1 MSMIHTMGV
10 DGAQN
15 RLEQLAAEIAKVP
28 YSKSLTAAQKSRRL
42 DELITQADQIDS
54 ALASYRKSIKIRG
67 ASEMG
72 SNGEPTPT
80 PEGMLRPGRE
90 VNPLGFSHAD
100 LKSCYEAMSR
110 QQPYAIRAKSG
121 GFTSDAQV
129 KTPGTFSSPVS
140 ALPPELWPTV
150 VHPEHESRILD
161 RLPATQ
167 IGAPSIEFIQHV
179 SSTGTPL
186 VVAEGATKPEI
197 SFVTQKIVLP
207 ALKIACH
214 IAITW
219 ESITDTAGNGG
230 LQDWYG
236 YVQGEVMREV
246 MDYENAQLL
255 TGAGGTTALQGFFNV
270 PGILTHNAASDTG
283 TGITALDSFEISI
296 AHMRTGAA
304 LAEPNLVIMHPYTW
318 SNLRRLKDAYYRFL
332 VAPDPTQDETKTL
345 WGLDVLTTIACPQ
358 GQALLIDLN
367 KFGYAV
373 IREGLT
379 MRVGYDSGDFTANMQ
394 RIVVEERLN
403 MAVVRPTAILALANL
418 PYTGGS

>member
-1 MSMIHTMGV
+1 MVNIRNLGV
-10 DGAQN
+10 EGADQ
-15 RLEQLAAEIAKVP
+15 RLEEIAVEIARTPHMKHLSSNQRNKQLDRLIKN
-28 YSKSLTAAQKSRRL
+28 YEEIDEQLKAYKSGL
-42 DELITQADQIDS
+42 
-54 ALASYRKSIKIRG
+54 KIRG

-72 SNGEPTPT
+72 DDAAPT
-80 PEGMLRPGRE
+80 PEGVLRPGRE

-100 LKSCYEAMSR
+100 LKMAHEAIMR
-110 QQPYAIRAKSG
+110 RQPYEIRAKSG
-121 GFTSDAQV
+121 GFTQNATI

-140 ALPPELWPTV
+140 ALPPQLWPTV
-150 VHPEHESRILD
+150 VHPEHENRILD

-197 SFVTQKIVLP
+197 SFQTQKIVLP

-236 YVQGEVMREV
+236 YVQGEIMREV
-246 MDYENAQLL
+246 MDYENQQLL
-255 TGAGGTTALQGFFNV
+255 SGIGGTSAIQGFLNQS
-270 PGILTHNAASDTG
+270 GILHHDASKDTG
-283 TGITALDSFEISI
+283 VGITALDSFEMAI
-296 AHMRTGAA
+296 AQLRTGAA
-304 LAEPNLVIMHPYTW
+304 LAEPDLIIMHPFTW
-318 SNLRRLKDAYYRFL
+318 SNLRRVKDAYSRFT
-332 VAPDPTQDETKTL
+332 VAPDPTEDEARTL
-345 WGLDVLTTIACPQ
+345 WGIEVLTTVACQQ
-358 GQALLIDLN
+358 GT
-367 KFGYAV
+367 AV
-373 IREGLT
+373 MLDTSKYGFATIREGLT

-403 MAVVRPTAILALANL
+403 QAVVRPTAILLMSNL